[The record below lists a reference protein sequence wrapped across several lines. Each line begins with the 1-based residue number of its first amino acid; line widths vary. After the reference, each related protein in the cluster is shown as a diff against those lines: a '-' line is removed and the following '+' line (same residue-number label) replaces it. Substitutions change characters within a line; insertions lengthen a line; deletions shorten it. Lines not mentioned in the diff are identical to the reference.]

1 MKPAGFGHIGKM
13 RPTRLYAS
21 DHPKIAFEQ
30 YYYYSQPLDGGRDDN
45 AIEDFFN
52 PPGSGRL
59 ISRQERVLTPKR
71 RPPLSYVSFVVA
83 IATRSL
89 DAAFEARSA
98 ATAVPAA
105 QA

>member
-30 YYYYSQPLDGGRDDN
+30 YYYSQPLDGGRDDN

-59 ISRQERVLTPKR
+59 ISRHTQRSGGARVD
-71 RPPLSYVSFVVA
+71 S
-83 IATRSL
+83 
-89 DAAFEARSA
+89 
-98 ATAVPAA
+98 
-105 QA
+105 

>member
-1 MKPAGFGHIGKM
+1 
-13 RPTRLYAS
+13 
-21 DHPKIAFEQ
+21 
-30 YYYYSQPLDGGRDDN
+30 
-45 AIEDFFN
+45 
-52 PPGSGRL
+52 
-59 ISRQERVLTPKR
+59 
-71 RPPLSYVSFVVA
+71 LSYVSFVVA

>member
-1 MKPAGFGHIGKM
+1 M
-13 RPTRLYAS
+13 
-21 DHPKIAFEQ
+21 
-30 YYYYSQPLDGGRDDN
+30 
-45 AIEDFFN
+45 
-52 PPGSGRL
+52 
-59 ISRQERVLTPKR
+59 LTPKR

>member
-1 MKPAGFGHIGKM
+1 MITLLRTFSIRPDRAGLSRG
-13 RPTRLYAS
+13 TR
-21 DHPKIAFEQ
+21 
-30 YYYYSQPLDGGRDDN
+30 N
-45 AIEDFFN
+45 V
-52 PPGSGRL
+52 
-59 ISRQERVLTPKR
+59 RQERVLTPKR